1 MNMKLT
7 VSKRLKEKKSELTEI
22 RARGDIPA
30 VLYGAGAEHE
40 NVVVSGAD
48 FEKAMRSIVKGHLPT
63 TVFDLGSCKAI
74 VKEIQYHPTT
84 YQVLHVDLQKIQ
96 SGVSFEVN
104 IPIVCVGEAD
114 CAGVKLGGF
123 LRKVKRTIKVACTPE
138 TMPACF
144 YLDVTQLSMGQ
155 SKRAKDIQMGQ
166 GVKTLFPL
174 EEVIVVIAKR

>member
-1 MNMKLT
+1 MKLT

-22 RARGDIPA
+22 RNRGDIPA
-30 VLYGAGAEHE
+30 VLYSANGEHE
-40 NVVVSGAD
+40 NIVVAGVD
-48 FEKAMRSIVKGHLPT
+48 FDKAMRSIKQGHLPT
-63 TVFDLGSCKAI
+63 TVFDLGTCKVI

-84 YQVLHVDLQKIQ
+84 YQILHVDLQKIHP
-96 SGVSFEVN
+96 GVSFEVN

-123 LRKVKRTIKVACTPE
+123 LRKVKRVIKVACTPE

-144 YLDVTQLSMGQ
+144 YLDVRDLSMGQ

-174 EEVIVVIAKR
+174 EEVIVVVAKR